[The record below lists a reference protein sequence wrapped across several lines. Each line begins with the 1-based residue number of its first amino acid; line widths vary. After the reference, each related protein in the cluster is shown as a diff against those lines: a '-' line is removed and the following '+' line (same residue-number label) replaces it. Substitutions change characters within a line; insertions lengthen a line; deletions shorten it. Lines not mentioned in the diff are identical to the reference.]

1 MTEREEKQVADDT
14 VGEASRRAARC
25 AFNAQLALPDDAAL
39 HSYDAIWDFC
49 LTGLQRCVRES
60 LTGAGITDAASHD
73 WLANAAIDRF
83 VAEYDRLNS
92 HVIEPVEAP
101 DALH

>member
-1 MTEREEKQVADDT
+1 MNERDQKQIADDT

-25 AFNAQLALPDDAAL
+25 AFNAQLALPDETAL
-39 HSYDAIWDFC
+39 QSHEAIWDFC

-60 LTGAGITDAASHD
+60 LTEAGITDADAHE
-73 WLANAAIDRF
+73 WLVSAAIDRF

-92 HVIEPVEAP
+92 HVIEPVGVRQ
-101 DALH
+101 